1 MAQGAN
7 LDTTWR
13 GLREIVSPIVG
24 LTRSQVEALS
34 ALGLT
39 GEIDGEFFIVVGV
52 GRGNVPVATKY
63 WVNKESYVM
72 TVAQCYELLSLELFD
87 IIVDEN
93 IKGIVWGKKIGNE
106 EEEEEETFDSAQHDE
121 ARYGVEEELA
131 KIAEEIEKLSP
142 GAIKAASA
150 SSASA
155 ASKAKRGGET
165 GIGDLQGGHQAR
177 RRVAQVARQRQAWR
191 RWPRA
196 AARLASSP
204 SRPSG
209 ITPSRSSRS
218 R

>member
-63 WVNKESYVM
+63 WVNKKSYVM

-87 IIVDEN
+87 IIVDQ
-93 IKGIVWGKKIGNE
+93 KIN
-106 EEEEEETFDSAQHDE
+106 S
-121 ARYGVEEELA
+121 
-131 KIAEEIEKLSP
+131 LSRMYVC
-142 GAIKAASA
+142 I
-150 SSASA
+150 
-155 ASKAKRGGET
+155 
-165 GIGDLQGGHQAR
+165 
-177 RRVAQVARQRQAWR
+177 RVAQDLCYSTSG
-191 RWPRA
+191 
-196 AARLASSP
+196 LA
-204 SRPSG
+204 
-209 ITPSRSSRS
+209 TPTN
-218 R
+218 